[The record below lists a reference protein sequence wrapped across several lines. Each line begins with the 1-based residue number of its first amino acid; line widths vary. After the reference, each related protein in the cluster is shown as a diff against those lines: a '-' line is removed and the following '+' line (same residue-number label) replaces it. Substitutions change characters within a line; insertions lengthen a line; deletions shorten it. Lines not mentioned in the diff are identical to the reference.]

1 MGQGCPV
8 SALLCLFVAG
18 MLACGLR
25 HNSEIRGVGVSGM
38 VGAVEAVRRADGV
51 ALALRSVSP
60 LDVAV
65 ETVGEFCKRA
75 GSGVDV
81 GKTRC
86 MLLGGLRDGCG
97 GVGGVDVTSD
107 AVGCLGICIGHSG
120 NRCCELGWLHS
131 FRSVERLFEFWRER
145 GLAVGVVGVGSGL
158 GALGA
163 AWCGVLV
170 GRACVVGRVGD
181 GYLGVLGVDV
191 GCVLNVSETG
201 GSGFKIISKL
211 PNIYKEVL
219 SSFNDCKKH

>member
-1 MGQGCPV
+1 
-8 SALLCLFVAG
+8 
-18 MLACGLR
+18 
-25 HNSEIRGVGVSGM
+25 
-38 VGAVEAVRRADGV
+38 
-51 ALALRSVSP
+51 
-60 LDVAV
+60 
-65 ETVGEFCKRA
+65 
-75 GSGVDV
+75 
-81 GKTRC
+81 

-97 GVGGVDVTSD
+97 SVGGVDVTSD

-120 NRCCELGWLHS
+120 NRCCELGWLHL

-145 GLAVGVVGVGSGL
+145 GLAVFAKACIVDSLPVSEVVCVDSVLPVPDPGCVKQLKGDVFGFVWNRGDGVGRDAVVGGRGDGGVGVVGVGSGL

-219 SSFNDCKKH
+219 SSFNDCKKKH